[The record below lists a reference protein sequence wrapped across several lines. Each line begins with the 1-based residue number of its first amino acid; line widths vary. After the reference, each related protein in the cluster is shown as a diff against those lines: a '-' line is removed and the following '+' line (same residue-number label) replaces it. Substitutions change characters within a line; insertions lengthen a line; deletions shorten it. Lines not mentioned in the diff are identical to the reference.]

1 MLGEQTRFSAGH
13 RMGFSDRGYYRYDN
27 SYRSASDWTAVI
39 TLIIAN
45 VAVWVLNLLA
55 DNQFNEMLAL
65 NGALSQH
72 LWEIWRLVTYGFAHD
87 FGSPWHLA
95 FNMLAIF
102 FFGRAVEQV
111 LGRAEFYR
119 FYFSSIVIAG
129 LAWVVSVNFFSG
141 GMPPGRTY
149 LIGASGGVMAVLAVF
164 VWYFP
169 RQEVL
174 IWGVLPVPAWALGI
188 LYFVSDLQGAAN
200 GGGNVAHVAHIG
212 GAVFGLLYAWRGWS
226 LTGLA
231 DVGSRLRQMRR
242 RFKVVRPEDDFGRGR
257 HDDEDEV
264 SLQAKVD
271 DILEKISRS
280 GESSLTADERD
291 TLTRASRRFKGRSR

>member
-1 MLGEQTRFSAGH
+1 
-13 RMGFSDRGYYRYDN
+13 MGFSDRGYYRYDN

-87 FGSPWHLA
+87 FLSPWHLA

>member
-1 MLGEQTRFSAGH
+1 
-13 RMGFSDRGYYRYDN
+13 MGFSDRGYYRYDTP
-27 SYRSASDWTAVI
+27 YRSGSDWTAVI

-55 DNQFNEMLAL
+55 DNHVNEMLAL
-65 NGALSQH
+65 NGALPQR
-72 LWEIWRLVTYGFAHD
+72 LWEVWKLITYGFAHELPKD
-87 FGSPWHLA
+87 DPPWHLV
-95 FNMLAIF
+95 FNMLGIF

-119 FYFSSIVIAG
+119 FYFASIVIAG
-129 LAWVVSVNFFSG
+129 LSWVVSVNFFSG
-141 GMPPGRTY
+141 GMPPGSTS
-149 LIGASGGVMAVLAVF
+149 LIGASGGVMAVMAVF
-164 VWYFP
+164 IWYFP

-174 IWGVLPVPAWALGI
+174 IWGILPVPAWALGI
-188 LYFVSDLQGAAN
+188 LYFVSDFWGAAH
-200 GGGNVAHVAHIG
+200 GRDDVAHVAHIG

-242 RFKVVRPEDDFGRGR
+242 RFKVVRPDEDFSSGP
-257 HDDEDEV
+257 DDEDEV

-271 DILEKISRS
+271 QILEKISRS
-280 GESSLTADERD
+280 GESSLTRDERD

>member
-1 MLGEQTRFSAGH
+1 
-13 RMGFSDRGYYRYDN
+13 MGFSDRGYYRYDN
-27 SYRSASDWTAVI
+27 PYRSTSDWTAVI

-55 DNQFNEMLAL
+55 DNQFNEVLAL
-65 NGALSQH
+65 NGALPQR

-119 FYFSSIVIAG
+119 FYFASIVIAG
-129 LAWVVSVNFFSG
+129 LAWVVSVNFFSN

-174 IWGVLPVPAWALGI
+174 IWGILPVPAWALGI
-188 LYFVSDLQGAAN
+188 LYFVSDLQGAAS

-242 RFKVVRPEDDFGRGR
+242 RFKVVRPDDDFRSGP
-257 HDDEDEV
+257 DDEDEV

-271 DILEKISRS
+271 AILEKISRS
-280 GESSLTADERD
+280 GESSLTRDERD

>member
-1 MLGEQTRFSAGH
+1 
-13 RMGFSDRGYYRYDN
+13 MGFSDRGYYRYDN

-55 DNQFNEMLAL
+55 DNQLNEMLAL
-65 NGALSQH
+65 NGALPQH
-72 LWEIWRLVTYGFAHD
+72 LWEVWKLISYGFAHELPKNAP
-87 FGSPWHLA
+87 PWHLV

-119 FYFSSIVIAG
+119 FYFASIVIAG

-164 VWYFP
+164 IWYFP

-174 IWGVLPVPAWALGI
+174 IWGILPVPAWALGI

-242 RFKVVRPEDDFGRGR
+242 RFKVVRPDDDVGRGR

-264 SLQAKVD
+264 SLQVKVD

>member
-1 MLGEQTRFSAGH
+1 
-13 RMGFSDRGYYRYDN
+13 MGFSDRGYYRFDN
-27 SYRSASDWTAVI
+27 SYRSGSDWTAVI

-45 VAVWVLNLLA
+45 VAVWVLNLLGGR
-55 DNQFNEMLAL
+55 QFPINSWF
-65 NGALSQH
+65 ALSGDLPEH
-72 LWEIWRLVTYGFAHD
+72 LLNVWKLISYGFAHD
-87 FGSPWHLA
+87 ANTPWHLA
-95 FNMLAIF
+95 FNMLAVF

-119 FYFSSIVIAG
+119 FYFASIVIAG

-141 GMPPGRTY
+141 GIPPGRTY

-169 RQEVL
+169 RHEVL
-174 IWGVLPVPAWALGI
+174 IWGILPVPAWALGI

-242 RFKVVRPEDDFGRGR
+242 RFKVVRPEDDFGGSR
-257 HDDEDEV
+257 HDGEDEV

>member
-1 MLGEQTRFSAGH
+1 
-13 RMGFSDRGYYRYDN
+13 MGFSDRGYYRYDN
-27 SYRSASDWTAVI
+27 SYRAASDWTAVI

-45 VAVWVLNLLA
+45 VAVWVLNLLGGR
-55 DNQFNEMLAL
+55 QFSINNMFAL
-65 NGALSQH
+65 RGDLPDH
-72 LWEIWRLVTYGFAHD
+72 LLEAWKLISYGFAHD
-87 FGSPWHLA
+87 ANSPWHLA
-95 FNMLAIF
+95 FNMLAVF

-164 VWYFP
+164 IWYFP

-174 IWGVLPVPAWALGI
+174 IWGILPVPAWALGI
-188 LYFVSDLQGAAN
+188 LYFVSDLQGAAH

-242 RFKVVRPEDDFGRGR
+242 RFKVVRPDDDVGRGR

>member
-1 MLGEQTRFSAGH
+1 
-13 RMGFSDRGYYRYDN
+13 MGFSDRGYYRYDN

-45 VAVWVLNLLA
+45 VAVWVLNLLGGR
-55 DNQFNEMLAL
+55 QFSINNMFAL
-65 NGALSQH
+65 RGDLPDH
-72 LWEIWRLVTYGFAHD
+72 LLEAWKLISYGFAHD
-87 FGSPWHLA
+87 ANSPWHLA
-95 FNMLAIF
+95 FNMLAVF

-164 VWYFP
+164 IWYFP

-174 IWGVLPVPAWALGI
+174 IWGILPVPAWALGI
-188 LYFVSDLQGAAN
+188 LYFVSDLQGAAH

-242 RFKVVRPEDDFGRGR
+242 RFKVVRPDDDVGRGR

>member
-1 MLGEQTRFSAGH
+1 
-13 RMGFSDRGYYRYDN
+13 
-27 SYRSASDWTAVI
+27 VI

-55 DNQFNEMLAL
+55 NDQFNKMLAL
-65 NGALSQH
+65 NGALPER
-72 LWEIWRLVTYGFAHD
+72 LWEVWKLVTYGFAHA
-87 FGSPWHLA
+87 FQSPWHLA

-119 FYFSSIVIAG
+119 FYFASIVVAG

-141 GMPPGRTY
+141 GIPPEKTN

-200 GGGNVAHVAHIG
+200 GGGNVAHVAHLG

-242 RFKVVRPEDDFGRGR
+242 RFKVVRPDDDVHSGP
-257 HDDEDEV
+257 DDEDEV

-271 DILEKISRS
+271 AILEKISRS
-280 GESSLTADERD
+280 GESSLTRDERD